1 MDHQQMATAVRARS
15 KAKSGNQKGKSNKQK
30 NKHQGHIQYRIKI
43 ITLPFSSRNRTTFT
57 DEQIHILQVC
67 DFKTK
72 FCLIAV
78 PREEQANLNDNKFRL
93 DMKLFL
99 CRRISSLTAILTVKI
114 LRGTVPLLM
123 CRIFAIILKS
133 FF

>member
-1 MDHQQMATAVRARS
+1 MDRQQMATAVRARS
-15 KAKSGNQKGKSNKQK
+15 KAKRGNQKGKSNKQTK
-30 NKHQGHIQYRIKI
+30 QESRAHLKSQQNHNS
-43 ITLPFSSRNRTTFT
+43 PFFRNRTTFT

-99 CRRISSLTAILTVKI
+99 
-114 LRGTVPLLM
+114 
-123 CRIFAIILKS
+123 
-133 FF
+133 

>member
-15 KAKSGNQKGKSNKQK
+15 KAKSGNQKGKRQQTNKRASRAHLISKQ
-30 NKHQGHIQYRIKI
+30 NHNS
-43 ITLPFSSRNRTTFT
+43 PFFRNRTTFT

-72 FCLIAV
+72 FCLIAA
-78 PREEQANLNDNKFRL
+78 PQGKQANLSDKKFRL
-93 DMKLFL
+93 NMKLFL

-114 LRGTVPLLM
+114 LRGTVPLLF
-123 CRIFAIILKS
+123 RIFAIILKS